1 MICSDRVRSYTI
13 NNKTSKF
20 IQQKKRLI
28 GAFLMGAVL
37 QPVARLNKI
46 NIHMDIFE
54 NKNKILKQ
62 YKAPIIKLADI
73 MNIKTKNGSSP
84 SYVYN
89 ADVVI

>member
-1 MICSDRVRSYTI
+1 MYSDRVRSYTI

>member
-1 MICSDRVRSYTI
+1 MMYSDRVRSYTI

-20 IQQKKRLI
+20 IQQKKRWI

-62 YKAPIIKLADI
+62 YKAPIITLSDI

-84 SYVYN
+84 SYV
-89 ADVVI
+89 

>member
-1 MICSDRVRSYTI
+1 
-13 NNKTSKF
+13 
-20 IQQKKRLI
+20 
-28 GAFLMGAVL
+28 MGAVL

-62 YKAPIIKLADI
+62 YKAPIITLSDI

-84 SYVYN
+84 SYV
-89 ADVVI
+89 